1 MPEGQLQQS
10 PPDQIAEIITRPSLP
25 NSDQTAMVGTHDDLR
40 LCYAKCGPWASR
52 SDITWEAVTNSVS
65 QAPLPDLANENLHFN
80 KVSGDLCT
88 QECFRSTAL
97 SSIFYQPCHLG
108 SVPLL
113 PLHLSLSHIKNG
125 NKSPFPLISYIVHH
139 YSNEMTD
146 VKNFLVLGNAS
157 GCCAH
162 INPCLL
168 SVIPMHQARSCPRNF
183 CTSCW
188 LPCHWS

>member
-10 PPDQIAEIITRPSLP
+10 PPDQIAEIITRPSPP
-25 NSDQTAMVGTHDDLR
+25 NSDQTAMVGTRDDLR

-88 QECFRSTAL
+88 QECFRSMAL

-113 PLHLSLSHIKNG
+113 PLHLSLFHTKNG

-139 YSNEMTD
+139 YSNETTD
-146 VKNFLVLGNAS
+146 VNNFLVLGNAS
-157 GCCAH
+157 GCCVH
-162 INPCLL
+162 TYQPLL
-168 SVIPMHQARSCPRNF
+168 TF
-183 CTSCW
+183 CSSHAPSSL
-188 LPCHWS
+188 LP